1 MKVIESTSNQFGGV
15 IPAPDDLHPDPQTF
29 VQHLNTSL
37 TAWKESGYRVAWL
50 EIPIAKSQLVP
61 VAVGE
66 GFRFHHCAEE
76 YLMLT
81 CRLIDDAFI
90 PDHASHYIGAGGV
103 VINKREELLVVSEL
117 HHRTDGSPPRF
128 KLPGGALHAGEH
140 LQEAVVREVE
150 EETGVRTEFD
160 ALVCLRHWHG
170 YRFGKSDIYFVCR
183 LHPVS
188 EEISIQQD
196 EIAESR
202 WMPVREY
209 LADEHVSIFNKRIVE
224 AAMETPGIVQTE
236 VEGYGDGRRYE
247 FFMPNQ

>member
-15 IPAPDDLHPDPQTF
+15 IPAPDDLHLDPQTF
-29 VQHLNTSL
+29 VQHLNASL
-37 TAWKESGYRVAWL
+37 TAWRESGYRVAWL

-61 VAVGE
+61 IAVEE

-81 CRLIDDAFI
+81 CRLMDDAFI

-103 VINKREELLVVSEL
+103 VINKRGELLVVSEL
-117 HHRTDGSPPRF
+117 YHRKDGSPPRF

-150 EETGVRTEFD
+150 EETGVRTKFD

-183 LHPVS
+183 LHPAAKRS
-188 EEISIQQD
+188 AS
-196 EIAESR
+196 SR
-202 WMPVREY
+202 MRSPRVAGCRCGNTWLTR
-209 LADEHVSIFNKRIVE
+209 
-224 AAMETPGIVQTE
+224 T
-236 VEGYGDGRRYE
+236 
-247 FFMPNQ
+247 